1 MSRPRTVSD
10 EQVLDAASRAIG
22 RVGPAKLTLAEVA
35 EDAGLAPA
43 TLLQRF
49 GSKRG
54 LLLALTQRSAG
65 GAKAEFDLARAAHES
80 PVEALHAA
88 LASLAAP
95 VAEPDAFAN
104 HLAFL
109 HIDLSDPEFH
119 RYAKADFEAVRV
131 ELGALLGEA
140 VAAGELDC
148 DDTPQLAQTLQ
159 AVYNGALLAWAVYR
173 TGELDAW
180 LRRELAAALEP
191 YRSKSRIEGGS

>member
-10 EQVLDAASRAIG
+10 EQILDAASRAIG

-49 GSKRG
+49 GSKRE

-65 GAKAEFDLARAAHES
+65 GAKAEFDLARAAHDS
-80 PVEALHAA
+80 PVEALYTG

-119 RYAKADFEAVRV
+119 RYAKADFEAVLA
-131 ELGALLGEA
+131 ELRALLDEA
-140 VAAGELDC
+140 VAAAELHC
-148 DDTPQLAQTLQ
+148 EDTRQLARTVQT
-159 AVYNGALLAWAVYR
+159 VYNGALLAWAVYR
-173 TGELDAW
+173 QGELDAW

-191 YRSKSRIEGGS
+191 YRSESGASG